1 MSALEDMLG
10 LDFAPHS
17 AEEDVRNLR
26 ELHETFRRIIEDR
39 DVSIEQAMEKVRSLP
54 GHSELKET
62 IAYGYR
68 EFLAN
73 RIQLDFAVE
82 TTMDNILMEIADI
95 SPPLVEL
102 TPVDSDSDPE
112 WSALYEDIDS
122 DELAEM
128 STDEEDEEDRPPVA
142 RRLRF

>member
-1 MSALEDMLG
+1 MSALE
-10 LDFAPHS
+10 DFAPHS

-26 ELHETFRRIIEDR
+26 ELHETFRRLRDR
-39 DVSIEQAMEKVRSLP
+39 DISIEHAREKVRSLP
-54 GHSELKET
+54 GHRELKDT
-62 IAYGYR
+62 IEAL
-68 EFLAN
+68 LAN
-73 RIQLDFAVE
+73 SIQLGFAVE
-82 TTMDNILMEIADI
+82 TIMDSILMEISDA

-112 WSALYEDIDS
+112 WSALYGDIDS